1 LLLLVCVVVKYA
13 VWIGLAAA
21 AVVAIAVLWKLAGV
35 HDQWLERRE
44 KRRGRKQLELAELAR
59 RADEQN
65 AQVLAGDERGT
76 YGDYPRPCQLPRFWR
91 VWPSPWKPV
100 RTPKPMIVGRIGAA
114 FPVRMPFIA
123 TS

>member
-1 LLLLVCVVVKYA
+1 

-35 HDQWLERRE
+35 LDQWIERRE
-44 KRRGRKQLELAELAR
+44 KRRGRKQLERAAIAR
-59 RADEQN
+59 RADQQH
-65 AQVLAGDERGT
+65 AWVLAGDERGT
-76 YGDYPRPCQLPRFWR
+76 YGDYPPAMSFPRFWR

-114 FPVRMPFIA
+114 SPVRMPFTA